1 MCKQEMT
8 DDNSRPVVYVSTDCQ
23 GGAVWVVSYRGKAVT
38 FHSGV
43 IAQRWFEYLT
53 TSTGHNAKA

>member
-1 MCKQEMT
+1 MT